1 MKERKIDLTEYIFNF
16 EMGILDDED
25 TIVLFQE
32 LIDTGMAWTLQ
43 GHYGRTAQ
51 MLIDEGYCTPKM
63 PEFEDIIEDEY
74 GTYAPVC
81 EGHGADLTQGT
92 VYRGT
97 ICAVKG
103 CSIEAT
109 AYYNITEEDAE

>member
-1 MKERKIDLTEYIFNF
+1 MSENKFDLVGFIMAYEDGTLE
-16 EMGILDDED
+16 DDAAIEG
-25 TIVLFQE
+25 FQY

-51 MLIDEGYCTPKM
+51 AMIDEGYCTPKM

-81 EGHGADLTQGT
+81 EEHGADLTQGT

-103 CSIEAT
+103 CSVEAT
-109 AYYNITEEDAE
+109 AYYNITEEDA